1 MWRVRLYSLTFLGSP
16 LGVWRGPLRCVELR
30 LLCRVEEGSDQ
41 LGYVA
46 MGYVRLRQFS
56 RGWVFLDQLG
66 SVEAVM
72 LQFVWVG

>member
-1 MWRVRLYSLTFLGSP
+1 MWYVL
-16 LGVWRGPLRCVELR
+16 LR

-56 RGWVFLDQLG
+56 RGWVCLDQFG
-66 SVEAVM
+66 SVKTVM